1 MAKYSPRV
9 TDLTDRD
16 IRGKEFAQ
24 KRELLHGR
32 YLGKR
37 STMSCPRSILIGDID
52 RTNYC
57 ARRRYRQNSLLETV
71 SLMSRCLR
79 QRLMWPLLI

>member
-37 STMSCPRSILIGDID
+37 STMSCPWSILIGDID
-52 RTNYC
+52 RTNYYD
-57 ARRRYRQNSLLETV
+57 RRRSRQNPLVEIV
-71 SLMSRCLR
+71 ILMSRRLR
-79 QRLMWPLLI
+79 